1 MAVGYK
7 SFPRESVNSAA
18 SVAPDALILG
28 DGARTSKLTALVEI
42 FVVFFLLEAVM
53 WTPRSLF
60 HSLLIVALVAFLVGF
75 GFRGRTREQ
84 LGLVWPASS
93 AGLMLAIGCAVAL
106 AIPAAF
112 ALTGHPVPANPD
124 WPRFRHI
131 WPYVIWAVGQQF
143 LLLSFL
149 YVRFEF
155 VVGPRA
161 AVVASAVLFTV
172 AHLPNLP
179 LTAMTL
185 LGGLFFA
192 EMFRTYR
199 SIFPLAIV
207 HAMMGIAIAY
217 TFPDQLM
224 HHMRVGLSYWQFR

>member
-1 MAVGYK
+1 MAVGSK
-7 SFPRESVNSAA
+7 SFPEDPINSPA
-18 SVAPDALILG
+18 SISQGVAG
-28 DGARTSKLTALVEI
+28 GTALGTTKLIALGEI
-42 FVVFFLLEAVM
+42 SLVFFLLEAVL

-60 HSLLIVALVAFLVGF
+60 HSLLIGSLILFLVFF
-75 GFRGRTREQ
+75 GLRGRTREQ
-84 LGLVWPASS
+84 LGLAWPSQRGTALILGIGISV
-93 AGLMLAIGCAVAL
+93 AI
-106 AIPAAF
+106 AIPAIL
-112 ALTGHPVPANPD
+112 ALTGHPIPANPD

-155 VVGPRA
+155 VLGARL
-161 AVVASAVLFTV
+161 AVAASAVLFTL
-172 AHLPNLP
+172 AHLPNVP

-199 SIFPLAIV
+199 SIFPLAIA
-207 HAMMGIAIAY
+207 HALMGIAIAFS
-217 TFPDQLM
+217 FPDSLM
-224 HHMRVGLSYWQFR
+224 HHMRVGLSFWTFR